1 MRDLAAKHK
10 RRRFDMDEKK
20 EYIVPECE
28 IFLFGAVDT
37 VNDDSEWS
45 EIIMPE

>member
-1 MRDLAAKHK
+1 ME
-10 RRRFDMDEKK
+10 EKK

-37 VNDDSEWS
+37 VNDDSEWG
-45 EIIMPE
+45 EIIIPQ